1 MNYHHDEWI
10 RKQVKRHYQEAL
22 KLYDERRIVG
32 VFLQGSQ
39 NYGLDTE
46 YSDVDTKLIVIP
58 SWDDI
63 IFNRKPVSTTH
74 ILDNDEH
81 LDAKDIRLMFQTFRK
96 QNVNFL
102 EILFT
107 PYKKLSPYYTDLW
120 SQLTTPENREM
131 IAHYNPVQAVRTMCG
146 MCSEKLHAL
155 EHLYP
160 SKVDV
165 IERYGYDPK
174 QLHHIIRMTEYIK
187 RYIAG
192 EPYEACLRSRQPVHL
207 RDIKL
212 KPLPLD
218 EARALATTQYQLA
231 KQMYEQYRDSQSER
245 VNPDVEVLLNRTQS
259 DIVQRYLMCEWHADD
274 DHMCDNLH
282 CQHRICVQPTRT
294 YLFAPFTHR
303 GLQGTAE
310 YDAEDDVWYG
320 KILNTS
326 DLVTYEATAP
336 EFLESSFRDAV
347 DDYLLYLE
355 ELINRE
361 TTNK

>member
-10 RKQVKRHYQEAL
+10 IKQVKRHYQEAL

-63 IFNRKPVSTTH
+63 IFNRKPISTTH

-120 SQLTTPENREM
+120 NQLTTPENREM

-212 KPLPLD
+212 KPLPLV

-231 KQMYEQYRDSQSER
+231 KQMYEQYRDSQSEC
-245 VNPDVEVLLNRTQS
+245 VNPDVDVLLNQTQA
-259 DIVQRYLMCEWHADD
+259 DIVQRYLMGEWHMDNEQ
-274 DHMCDNLH
+274 MCDHSH
-282 CQHRICVQPTRT
+282 CEHCCRVQPRKTDL
-294 YLFAPFTHR
+294 YAPFSYR
-303 GLQGTAE
+303 GLQGSAD
-310 YDAEDDVWYG
+310 YDAEDEVWHG
-320 KILNTS
+320 HILNIP
-326 DLVTYEATAP
+326 DLVTYEAPAA
-336 EFLESSFRDAV
+336 EYLESSFQDAV
-347 DDYLLYLE
+347 DDYLMLLDH
-355 ELINRE
+355 LHWRSDNQ
-361 TTNK
+361 

>member
-10 RKQVKRHYQEAL
+10 IKQVKRHYQEAL

-46 YSDVDTKLIVIP
+46 YSDVDTKLIMIP

-131 IAHYNPVQAVRTMCG
+131 IARYNPVQAVRTMCG

-212 KPLPLD
+212 KPLPLA

-245 VNPDVEVLLNRTQS
+245 VNPDVDVLLNRTQS
-259 DIVQRYLMCEWHADD
+259 DIVQRYLMIEWGNYAA
-274 DHMCDNLH
+274 
-282 CQHRICVQPTRT
+282 
-294 YLFAPFTHR
+294 FSHR
-303 GLQGTAE
+303 GFKGSAN

-320 KILNTS
+320 RILNTS
-326 DLVTYEATAP
+326 DLVTYEAPAP
-336 EFLESSFRDAV
+336 EYLEPSFRDAV
-347 DDYLLYLE
+347 DDYLLYRE
-355 ELINRE
+355 ELTNRE
-361 TTNK
+361 TTDK